1 MTIKSIEIIQPD
13 DWHIHLREKET
24 LKAVSKY
31 SFRINNRCIVMP
43 NLEEPIISSK
53 LSLKYKE
60 EIEASFSKRS
70 FTPLIPCYLS

>member
-31 SFRINNRCIVMP
+31 SFRIKNSCIVMR
-43 NLEEPIISSK
+43 NVDEPIISYQ
-53 LSLKYKE
+53 LS
-60 EIEASFSKRS
+60 
-70 FTPLIPCYLS
+70 